1 MSSVALEI
9 RETGLEAALSLIDG
23 IANAPKQELSEGI
36 GRLVQEQT
44 RKRIEEEKTTPE
56 GAAWKKNITGTS
68 ILYRGGALTRS
79 IDYVA
84 TPQSVM
90 IGSALVYARI
100 HQLGG
105 TIRPKTAKALA
116 FMIGNQMRLVQ
127 SVTIPARRYLGLSP
141 ANQDEVVDAAEDWM
155 RRLVQ

>member
-1 MSSVALEI
+1 MSGVALEI
-9 RETGLEAALSLIDG
+9 RETGLEAALSLVEG
-23 IANAPKQELSEGI
+23 VAHAPRQELSEGI

-44 RKRIEEEKTTPE
+44 RQRIEDEKRSPE
-56 GAAWKKNITGTS
+56 GSAWKPNITRTS
-68 ILYRGGALTRS
+68 ILYRTGALSRS

-84 TPQSVM
+84 TPDSVM

-116 FMIGNQMRLVQ
+116 FMIGNMMRLVQ

-141 ANQDEVVDAAEDWM
+141 ANQTDIVEAAEDWLK
-155 RRLVQ
+155 RLVQ

>member
-1 MSSVALEI
+1 MSGVALEI
-9 RETGLEAALSLIDG
+9 RETGLEAALSLVDG
-23 IANAPKQELSEGI
+23 IAHAPRQELSEGI

-44 RKRIEEEKTTPE
+44 RSRIEEEKRSPE
-56 GAAWKKNITGTS
+56 GAAWKPNITRTS
-68 ILYRGGALTRS
+68 TLYRTGALSRS
-79 IDYVA
+79 IDYIA
-84 TPQSVM
+84 TPDSVM

-116 FMIGNQMRLVQ
+116 FMIGNMMRLVQ

-141 ANQDEVVDAAEDWM
+141 ANQTEIVDAAEDWIK
-155 RRLVQ
+155 RLVQ

>member
-1 MSSVALEI
+1 MSGVALEI

-23 IANAPKQELSEGI
+23 IANASRQELSEGI

-44 RKRIEEEKTTPE
+44 RNRIEDEKRSPE
-56 GAAWKKNITGTS
+56 GSAWKQNITRTS
-68 ILYRGGALTRS
+68 ILYRTGALSRS

-84 TPQSVM
+84 TPHSVM

-116 FMIGNQMRLVQ
+116 FMIGNMMRLVQ

-141 ANQDEVVDAAEDWM
+141 ANQTEIVHAAEDWLK
-155 RRLVQ
+155 RLVQ